1 MSQCRVLD
9 ILFPV
14 LIALALVSGALAG
27 RLDAVGT
34 ATAEGARAAVDLA
47 LGLLAS
53 LTLWLGLVR
62 VLQAGGFLAFV
73 TRAAAPLL
81 RRLFPDV
88 PADHP
93 AMGCMTLNIA
103 SNVMDLGNAATPFGL
118 AAVRELDRLNPR
130 PGVATNAMVLF
141 VAINTASVTLFPHQI
156 IALRAALGARYPGSI
171 LLPTLLATLIST
183 GIAIAA
189 ARLLAP
195 LFPVPE
201 ADPDGDGARDESPK
215 PEAADVPA
223 PEPPPVRAG
232 RMPQG
237 LALVLTG
244 AIAGS
249 VLVAFWMRLQEEP
262 GGWPAVLKM
271 AAGGWI
277 LPLIVGAV
285 VLWGLGRGVA
295 VYEKAVE
302 GGREAFDVVLRI
314 LPYLVMILVAT
325 AMLRASGA
333 FDLLL
338 QGVGPMAALFG
349 MPPEAIPMGMMR
361 SLSGQG
367 ARGLAAELMK
377 QHGPDS
383 FVGNVVSVIQGSTET
398 TFYVLAVYLGAAR
411 IRFARHALVV
421 CLLADAVGVVAS
433 VWACRLLL

>member
-1 MSQCRVLD
+1 MLD

-14 LIALALVSGALAG
+14 LIALALVSGALSG

-93 AMGCMTLNIA
+93 AMGYMTLNIA

-183 GIAIAA
+183 GIAIVA

-201 ADPDGDGARDESPK
+201 ADTVGDDASGESPR

-223 PEPPPVRAG
+223 PEPRPARAG
-232 RMPQG
+232 RIPQA

-244 AIAGS
+244 AVAGS
-249 VLVAFWMRLQEEP
+249 VLVAFWMRLQDEP

>member
-1 MSQCRVLD
+1 VLD
-9 ILFPV
+9 VLFPV
-14 LIALALVSGALAG
+14 LIALALICGALGG

-47 LGLLAS
+47 IGLLAS

-62 VLQAGGFLAFV
+62 VLQAGGFLALV

-81 RRLFPDV
+81 RRLFPEV

-93 AMGCMTLNIA
+93 AMGYITLNIA

-118 AAVRELDRLNPR
+118 KAMRELDRLNPR
-130 PGVATNAMVLF
+130 PGVATDAMVLF

-156 IALRAALGARYPGSI
+156 MALRAALGAKYAGSI
-171 LLPTLLATLIST
+171 LLPTLLATIVST
-183 GIAIAA
+183 GVAILAA
-189 ARLLAP
+189 KLLAP
-195 LFPVPE
+195 RFRVGDAGPEGDVAVPPE
-201 ADPDGDGARDESPK
+201 ADPVEP
-215 PEAADVPA
+215 AAV
-223 PEPPPVRAG
+223 ETPPPPPSPLR
-232 RMPQG
+232 RG
-237 LALVLTG
+237 LALVLAS
-244 AIAGS
+244 AIAATVGI
-249 VLVAFWMRLQEEP
+249 AFWMRLQEDP
-262 GGWPAVLKM
+262 AGWIGVAKA

-277 LPLIVGAV
+277 LPLLVGAI

-295 VYEKAVE
+295 VYDKAVE

-333 FDLLL
+333 FDGLLHA
-338 QGVGPMAALFG
+338 VGPLAALLG

-361 SLSGQG
+361 SLSGSG

-377 QHGPDS
+377 VHGPDS

-398 TFYVLAVYLGAAR
+398 TFYVLAVYFGAAR
-411 IRFARHALVV
+411 IRIARHALLA
-421 CLLADAVGVVAS
+421 CLFADAVGVIAS

>member
-1 MSQCRVLD
+1 VLD
-9 ILFPV
+9 VLLPI
-14 LIALALVSGALAG
+14 LIALAIICGALGG

-47 LGLLAS
+47 IGLLAS

-62 VLQAGGFLAFV
+62 VLQAGGFLALV

-81 RRLFPDV
+81 RRLFPEV

-93 AMGCMTLNIA
+93 AMGYITLNIA
-103 SNVMDLGNAATPFGL
+103 SNVMDLGNAATPLGL
-118 AAVRELDRLNPR
+118 KAMRELDRLNGR
-130 PGVATNAMVLF
+130 PGVATDAMVLF

-156 IALRAALGARYPGSI
+156 MALRAALGAKYAGSI
-171 LLPTLLATLIST
+171 LLPTLLATIVST
-183 GIAIAA
+183 GVAILAA
-189 ARLLAP
+189 KLLAP
-195 LFPVPE
+195 RFRAPEGGEEGEEVSAPPEPSPVE
-201 ADPDGDGARDESPK
+201 APVI
-215 PEAADVPA
+215 EAAPS
-223 PEPPPVRAG
+223 PPSALR
-232 RMPQG
+232 RG
-237 LALVLTG
+237 LALVLAG
-244 AIAGS
+244 AIAATVGI
-249 VLVAFWMRLQEEP
+249 AFWLRLEEDP
-262 GGWPAVLKM
+262 AGWTGVAKA

-277 LPLIVGAV
+277 LPLLVGAI

-295 VYEKAVE
+295 VYEQAVE

-314 LPYLVMILVAT
+314 LPYLVMVLVAT

-338 QGVGPMAALFG
+338 QAVGPLAAALG

-361 SLSGQG
+361 SLSGSG

-377 QHGPDS
+377 VHGPDS

-398 TFYVLAVYLGAAR
+398 TFYVLAVYFGAAR
-411 IRFARHALVV
+411 IRIARHALLV
-421 CLLADAVGVVAS
+421 CLFADAVGVIAS